1 MQVVLKSVKSGS
13 QTPIDDILVKEGQSY
28 GGRRS
33 SMRNYL
39 VAAVAIQYSLVLH
52 CSLFV
57 NSIMPRQ
64 TKSDPSHANLY
75 SFYILIFLK
84 ASSHCDSPRS
94 GMKWPPSRFPLPSL
108 DCLLAFYLDRVRY
121 ATRRIRFFRYYEEL
135 G

>member
-33 SMRNYL
+33 SMRNYI

-57 NSIMPRQ
+57 NSRMPRQ
-64 TKSDPSHANLY
+64 TKSDRSHANLY
-75 SFYILIFLK
+75 SDI
-84 ASSHCDSPRS
+84 SE
-94 GMKWPPSRFPLPSL
+94 GQ
-108 DCLLAFYLDRVRY
+108 
-121 ATRRIRFFRYYEEL
+121 
-135 G
+135 